1 MSFQTEQAACH
12 NSSLFKLNISMCVL
26 LFSLLLAAYASAQVL
41 YGSLT
46 GTVTD
51 PSGAAVGR
59 AQVLVVESSTG
70 VTSQA
75 TTDASGIYRFATLLP
90 GSYKVTVNAPGFAA
104 QQTSGVVIRQNE
116 VSRVDAALKLA
127 TASQNVTVTTEAPL
141 LQTDK
146 ADVHTDLTAQQIQ
159 DLPTMGSQG
168 RNFQSLLRT
177 IPGAGLT
184 AETNS
189 LAGNPQRAI
198 NTNVNGQSN
207 QGVNTRIDGAQDA
220 YPWLPANVAYVP
232 PADAIQSVNVVTNSF
247 DAEQGNAGGA
257 AVNVQIKS
265 GTNQLH
271 GDVHEFHTDQHFQ
284 TRNYFQTDLTRF
296 PKNLNANLQ
305 NQYGGALGGP
315 ILKDKLF
322 FFVDYERTTQSQ
334 KAGPD
339 SRVLATPAMASGDFT
354 AWLPAVG
361 STATFSK
368 APFVDCNT
376 TPAPGCVY
384 DPTTG
389 DTHGA
394 NKQVVSCNGVQNV
407 ICSSRFDPASAAM
420 IQLLQP
426 NIAKEFAAPLGQ
438 NNFQGSATAFF
449 NRNNADFKIDY
460 VPSQRSTVFGRYSFS
475 KTFVFD
481 PPLLG
486 AAIGDATNGGQ
497 LGDAPG
503 LVQNIGLG
511 TTYTFSPNLLL
522 DWNFGFT
529 RQRLGSTFDLKSA
542 NGLNDLNIPGTN
554 NAGATGDPSLYYGF
568 PGFIFPTGQVSPNT
582 GGSICGS
589 CAALGNAQPANPFL
603 FRDQQF
609 VSGANLTWVKGKHS
623 LRGGIEWNHSQIN
636 HFQPQGG
643 TFQEPRGSFE
653 FNGFVT
659 ALQGTTPNWA
669 NSWAD
674 FLLGLPSGTGKARTL
689 FNPTALRW
697 SQWAWYVRDQWQIT
711 PKLTLD
717 AGVRWEHYPFG
728 YSDNGKGLRL
738 LNLNTGNVLIGGY
751 GSTPLDDGMD
761 VGHGRFL
768 PRIGAA
774 YRLTSSTVVRAGY
787 GMSSDPYTWHVL
799 RNAYPAVI
807 LDTNGPVT
815 GNTADYVPAASLT
828 GLNATGLGGG
838 AYSVPVGITLAPLPD
853 LSTGSIPLPQNVG
866 TTTFVNPF
874 KRGYINSYNVVVE
887 HDFWRDLVFQTGY
900 VGAYDVRPTVNM
912 NANASAPGT
921 GTAGGLLSTAYTQA
935 GLCAP
940 CNYTGTINKINP
952 FKNSRYDSLQ
962 TKVTYRI
969 IGGSSAGFAWTW
981 SKAIDY
987 ADNEDL
993 SFLPFPYPAFW
1004 EKNRAPAG
1012 FDRTHNFEIWG
1023 VLALPFGK
1031 GQRWAKSG
1039 VGNWLLGGWL
1049 IDPVIS
1055 KMSGTPF
1062 TVTGSGSA
1070 LNANG
1075 STQTADL
1082 VGKFHK
1088 TNGRPPRTGQVCQE
1102 NDPSCHFF
1110 DPTAFAAPLITCSTL
1125 PCAPGTV
1132 AAHLGNTGRNE
1143 FRGPGYFN
1151 MNLSVLRDFRFTER
1165 VSLEVRADAFGF
1177 TNTPHFANPNVGC
1190 PGSGGAPGPVAGSGG
1205 LCVTGNAAAPSNF
1218 GTITSTVSPGGFFG
1232 PDPGTRTI
1240 WFGATVKF

>member
-1 MSFQTEQAACH
+1 MI
-12 NSSLFKLNISMCVL
+12 SLA
-26 LFSLLLAAYASAQVL
+26 LLLAALSLPGSAQVL

-46 GTVTD
+46 GTVVD
-51 PSGAAVGR
+51 SSGAAVAG
-59 AQVLVVESSTG
+59 AQVQAAEVNTG
-70 VTSQA
+70 VTAQVK
-75 TTDASGIYRFATLLP
+75 TDADGIYRLSNLLP
-90 GSYKVTVNAPGFAA
+90 GTYKVTISASGFAT
-104 QQTSGVVIRQNE
+104 QETSNVALKANE
-116 VSRVDAALKLA
+116 VARVDAALKVASA
-127 TASQNVTVTTEAPL
+127 TQSVTVTTEAPL

-146 ADVHTDLTAQQIQ
+146 GDVHTDLTSQQIE
-159 DLPTMGSQG
+159 DLPTAGSQG

-198 NTNVNGQSN
+198 NTNMNGQSN
-207 QGVNTRIDGAQDA
+207 QGVNTRIDGVQDA

-232 PADAIQSVNVVTNSF
+232 PANAIESVNVVTNSF

-265 GTNQLH
+265 GTNGLH

-284 TRNYFQTDLTRF
+284 SRNYFQTDLTKF

-305 NQYGGALGGP
+305 NQYGGTLGGP
-315 ILKDKLF
+315 IKKDKLF
-322 FFVDYERTTQSQ
+322 FFADYERTTQGQ

-339 SRVLATPAMASGDFT
+339 SRTLPTAAMATGDFT

-361 STATFSK
+361 STSTFSG

-376 TPAPGCVY
+376 TPAAGCIY
-384 DPTTG
+384 DPMTG

-394 NKQVVSCNGVQNV
+394 GKQVVTCNGAQNV
-407 ICSSRFDPASAAM
+407 ICPNLIDPAAAALVK
-420 IQLLQP
+420 LLQP
-426 NIAKEFAAPLGQ
+426 NIAQEFSSAPNA
-438 NNFQGSATAFF
+438 NNNWQGSGTAFF
-449 NRNNADFKIDY
+449 NRNNADFKVDY
-460 VPSQRSTVFGRYSFS
+460 NQSQSTTIFGRYSFS

-503 LVQNIGLG
+503 LVQNVGVG
-511 TTYTFSPNLLL
+511 VTHTFSSNLLL
-522 DWNFGFT
+522 DLNVGFT
-529 RQRLGSTFDLKSA
+529 RQRLGSTFDLNSA

-554 NAGATGDPSLYYGF
+554 NAGATGDPHLYYGL
-568 PGFIFPTGQVSPNT
+568 PGFIFPTGTAAPGTT
-582 GGSICGS
+582 GATG
-589 CAALGNAQPANPFL
+589 AALGNAQPANPFL

-609 VSGANLTWVKGKHS
+609 VSNANLTWIKGKHS
-623 LRGGIEWNHSQIN
+623 LRAGIEWNHSQLN

-659 ALQGTTPNWA
+659 SLQGTTPDWA

-674 FLLGLPSGTGKARTL
+674 FLLGLPSGTGKARAL

-697 SQWAWYVRDQWQIT
+697 SQWAWYARDQWQAT
-711 PKLTLD
+711 SKLTLD
-717 AGVRWEHYPFG
+717 LGVRWEYYPFG
-728 YSDNGKGLRL
+728 YSDNGQGLRL
-738 LNLNTGNVLIGGY
+738 LNLSTGNVLVGGN
-751 GSTPLDDGMD
+751 GGAPVNDHMD
-761 VGHGRFL
+761 TGGGRFL
-768 PRIGAA
+768 PRLGAA
-774 YRLTSSTVVRAGY
+774 YRLNSTTVIRGGY
-787 GMSSDPYTWHVL
+787 GMSADPYTWHVL

-828 GLNATGLGGG
+828 GLNAAGLGGG
-838 AYSVPVGITLAPLPD
+838 AYTVPTGIVLQPLPN
-853 LSTGSIPLPQNVG
+853 LGTGFVPLPQTVS
-866 TTTFVNPF
+866 TTTFANPYR
-874 KRGYINSYNVVVE
+874 RGYINSYNLMLE
-887 HDFWRDLVFQTGY
+887 HELMRNLAFQTGY
-900 VGAYDVRPTVNM
+900 VGSYDIRPTVNM
-912 NANASAPGT
+912 NANPSLPGT
-921 GTAGGLLSTAYTQA
+921 GSAGGVLSQAYTQLK
-935 GLCAP
+935 LCGASP
-940 CNYTGTINKINP
+940 CNYTGTINEIVP
-952 FKNSRYDSLQ
+952 FPLPSRYDSLQ
-962 TKVTYRI
+962 TKLTYRMP
-969 IGGSSAGFAWTW
+969 GGSSAGFAWTW
-981 SKAIDY
+981 SRAIDY

-993 SFLPFPYPAFW
+993 GFVTFPDPEFW
-1004 EKNRAPAG
+1004 QKDRGPAG
-1012 FDRTHNFEIWG
+1012 FDRTHNFEIWS

-1039 VGNWLLGGWL
+1039 VSEWLLGGWM

-1062 TVTGSGSA
+1062 TITAGGA

-1075 STQTADL
+1075 SAQTADL
-1082 VGKFHK
+1082 LGKFHILHGK
-1088 TNGRPPRTGQVCQE
+1088 PPRTGVTCQQT
-1102 NDPSCHFF
+1102 DLSCHYF
-1110 DPTAFAAPLITCSTL
+1110 DASNFAAPVICNSPNANPSLNCVS
-1125 PCAPGTV
+1125 P
-1132 AAHLGNTGRNE
+1132 AHYGDTSRNA

-1151 MNLSVLRDFRFTER
+1151 MNLSVLRDFRMTER
-1165 VSLEVRADAFGF
+1165 FTLEVRADAFGF
-1177 TNTPHFANPNVGC
+1177 TNTPHFNNPNAGC
-1190 PGSGGAPGPVAGSGG
+1190 PA
-1205 LCVTGNAAAPSNF
+1205 NAAPPGGIEQLCSTGSNNNF
-1218 GTITSTVSPGGFFG
+1218 GVITSTVSPGGFFG